1 LERSSINKIL
11 FDQRK
16 HERKDIVNV
25 IEYVIEGLNVSE
37 DFEGVIANISDSGFC
52 LLTTNPLDNG
62 TKISIKNQ
70 MHFNSQSAAVRWS
83 TKDHNLYYNVGLEFL

>member
-1 LERSSINKIL
+1 MF

-25 IEYVIEGLNVSE
+25 IDYFIEGFNVSE
-37 DFEGVIANISDSGFC
+37 TFEGVIANISDSGFC
-52 LLTTNPLDNG
+52 LFTTNPLDNG
-62 TKISIKNQ
+62 TKIAIKNQ

-83 TKDHNLYYNVGLEFL
+83 TKDHNLYYKVGLEFL

>member
-1 LERSSINKIL
+1 ML

-16 HERKDIVNV
+16 HERKDIVNA

-70 MHFNSQSAAVRWS
+70 THFNSQSAAVRWS